1 MAPRGPSGPARPLPR
16 RPSPGGRRGP
26 ARRLRGGPGRRQ
38 QPAEVGV
45 VVLLGAEQRQQRGA
59 VVAQRLPEQLPIH
72 PGANAAASPGTG
84 TAARATAAGQGGTGR
99 AQRPPAGGRT
109 ALSAGGTA
117 RSVREHF
124 SSL

>member
-1 MAPRGPSGPARPLPR
+1 MSRAPRPLTPARPLPR

-59 VVAQRLPEQLPIH
+59 VVVQRLPEQLPIH

-84 TAARATAAGQGGTGR
+84 TAARATATGR
-99 AQRPPAGGRT
+99 DRAAAAPPAGGRT
-109 ALSAGGTA
+109 ALTGGGPA
-117 RSVREHF
+117 RPVRGPV